1 MSGRVAWL
9 SMTPVKGL
17 RLHCVDTLTLDT
29 RGVRGDRCFALSDP
43 AGHLVNGKTVPTL
56 LQVVAEHA
64 AERQELTLRF
74 PRGEVVT
81 EVVRLGAPAALHA
94 YGGRRPARLVVG
106 PWAAALSA
114 WVGRELQMLRL
125 ETEGNGVDRPG
136 SGAVTLL
143 STASVAALAG
153 AAQTATVDPDRFRMS
168 VGVAGVAAF
177 AEEAWRGLTVAVGEA
192 EVRVW
197 GNVGRCSVTTLH
209 PATGVPDL
217 RTLHLLG
224 DLRAGV
230 AATEPLPFGVHAQ
243 VVTPGRVRLGDPVVA
258 VTPAR

>member
-1 MSGRVAWL
+1 MTARVAWL

-17 RLHCVDTLTLDT
+17 RLHRVDSLTLDT

-43 AGHLVNGKTVPTL
+43 AGHLVNGKAIPTF

-64 AERQELTLRF
+64 AEREELTLRF
-74 PRGEVVT
+74 PGGEVVT
-81 EVVRLGAPAALHA
+81 EVVQLGAPTALHA

-114 WVGRELQMLRL
+114 WAGRDLQLLRL

-136 SGAVTLL
+136 TGALTLL
-143 STASVAALAG
+143 ATASVAALAG
-153 AAQTATVDPDRFRMS
+153 AAHTAVDPDRFRMS

-177 AEEAWRGLTVAVGEA
+177 AEEGWRGLTVAVGEA

-258 VTPAR
+258 AEEP